1 MIELFYWPG
10 FRMLSR
16 FSIWVVYRK
25 LPSFEVVSFAFR
37 WRRDIDLIC
46 KLNTF
51 TRTGGVR
58 LLRESKSLY
67 DFFIKSK
74 KTKKQNQSQRKC
86 ISSLNLGEQ
95 NNIITYPNP
104 DVLILRLVEPSN
116 QNLYLKQQGDYH
128 QTLTAVSRKTCNQ
141 LLTASCKVNLQ
152 KYIHTQS
159 QSAPS
164 MYYSMK
170 ALHYTM
176 L

>member
-1 MIELFYWPG
+1 MQ
-10 FRMLSR
+10 SR

-25 LPSFEVVSFAFR
+25 LPLFEVVSFAFR

-58 LLRESKSLY
+58 LLRESKSLS

-74 KTKKQNQSQRKC
+74 NKNQRKC

-95 NNIITYPNP
+95 SNIITYPNL
-104 DVLILRLVEPSN
+104 DVLILRLVKPSN

>member
-1 MIELFYWPG
+1 MQ
-10 FRMLSR
+10 SR

-25 LPSFEVVSFAFR
+25 LPLFEVVSFVFR

-46 KLNTF
+46 NLNTF

-58 LLRESKSLY
+58 LLRESQSLS

-74 KTKKQNQSQRKC
+74 NKQDQRKW

-95 NNIITYPNP
+95 SNIITYPNP

-116 QNLYLKQQGDYH
+116 QNVYLKQQGDYH

-152 KYIHTQS
+152 KYVHTQS

-164 MYYSMK
+164 MYDSMK

>member
-10 FRMLSR
+10 FRICNHDFQFEL
-16 FSIWVVYRK
+16 FIENCLYLK
-25 LPSFEVVSFAFR
+25 LFHFAFR

-51 TRTGGVR
+51 TRTGVVR
-58 LLRESKSLY
+58 LLRESKSLS

-74 KTKKQNQSQRKC
+74 NKNQRKC

-95 NNIITYPNP
+95 SNIITYPNL

-152 KYIHTQS
+152 KYVHTQS

-164 MYYSMK
+164 MYDSMK

>member
-10 FRMLSR
+10 FRICNHDFQFEL
-16 FSIWVVYRK
+16 FIENCLYLKLFHLYFVEDEILIWFVTWTPSQGQAVSDSSENPKVY
-25 LPSFEVVSFAFR
+25 
-37 WRRDIDLIC
+37 LI
-46 KLNTF
+46 
-51 TRTGGVR
+51 
-58 LLRESKSLY
+58 SLWKAK
-67 DFFIKSK
+67 I
-74 KTKKQNQSQRKC
+74 KQNQRKC

-95 NNIITYPNP
+95 SNIITYPNP

-152 KYIHTQS
+152 KYVHTQS

-170 ALHYTM
+170 VLHYTM